1 MATGADLDDC
11 RRVAEEAAR
20 LGGRELLRRFG
31 DHGRVDYKTAPT
43 DLVSE
48 ADRASET
55 RIVELLRARRP
66 GDGILA
72 EEGSDHVGDS
82 GLRWV
87 LDPLD
92 GTVNYVSG
100 IPFWCV
106 SVACEQQTPDGWRP
120 VVGVVHDPVHDET
133 FCGVRGGGAVLNGT
147 PLTRRAGVTLGEV
160 VLAAGYA
167 YDVAHRRVQAAVV
180 TDLAGD
186 VRGVR
191 MLGSTALALA
201 WIAAGRC
208 DAYVEDR
215 TFRWDWAAGQVIAVE
230 AGVAVEVSGS
240 RVLAAPPELIDG
252 LRPRVAALG

>member
-1 MATGADLDDC
+1 MISDAELDDC

-31 DHGRVDYKTAPT
+31 DHGRVDYKTAST
-43 DLVSE
+43 DPVSD
-48 ADRASET
+48 ADRASEA

-66 GDGILA
+66 DDGILA
-72 EEGSDHVGDS
+72 EEGSGHVGGS

-106 SVACEQQTPDGWRP
+106 SVACEEETADGWQP
-120 VVGVVHDPVHDET
+120 VVGVILDPVHDEL
-133 FCGVRGGGAVLNGT
+133 FHAVRGRGAYLGDSPLVRPAGT
-147 PLTRRAGVTLGEV
+147 ALDEV
-160 VLAAGYA
+160 ILASGYA

-180 TDLAGD
+180 ADLAGD

-191 MLGSTALALA
+191 MLGTTALALC
-201 WIAAGRC
+201 WVAAGRC

-215 TFRWDWAAGQVIAVE
+215 AFRWDWAAGLVIATE
-230 AGVAVEVSGS
+230 AGAAVEVHGS
-240 RVLAAPPELIDG
+240 RVLAAPPELIDD

>member
-1 MATGADLDDC
+1 MVSDAELDDC

-31 DHGRVDYKTAPT
+31 DHGRVDYKTAHT
-43 DLVSE
+43 DPVSD
-48 ADRASET
+48 ADRASEALV
-55 RIVELLRARRP
+55 VELLRARRP
-66 GDGILA
+66 DDGILA
-72 EEGSDHVGDS
+72 EEGSGHVGRS

-100 IPFWCV
+100 MPFWCV
-106 SVACEQQTPDGWRP
+106 SVACEEETADGWQP
-120 VVGVVHDPVHDET
+120 LVGVVLDPVHDEL
-133 FCGVRGGGAVLNGT
+133 FHAALGRGAYLGDTRLARPAGT
-147 PLTRRAGVTLGEV
+147 ALDEV
-160 VLAAGYA
+160 ILATGYA

-191 MLGSTALALA
+191 MLGSTALALC
-201 WIAAGRC
+201 WVAAGRC

-215 TFRWDWAAGQVIAVE
+215 AFRWDWAAGLVIATE
-230 AGVAVEVSGS
+230 AGAAVEVAGS
-240 RVLAAPPELIDG
+240 RVLAAPPELIDEF
-252 LRPRVAALG
+252 RPRVAALG

>member
-1 MATGADLDDC
+1 MVSGAELDDC

-31 DHGRVDYKTAPT
+31 DHGRVDHKTAST

-48 ADRASET
+48 ADRASEAH
-55 RIVELLRARRP
+55 IVQLLRARRP
-66 GDGILA
+66 DDGILA
-72 EEGSDHVGDS
+72 EEGSGHTGSS

-92 GTVNYVSG
+92 GTVNYIAG
-100 IPFWCV
+100 MPFWCV
-106 SVACEQQTPDGWRP
+106 SVACEEETPDGWRP
-120 VVGVVHDPVHDET
+120 VVGVVLDPVHDEL
-133 FCGVRGGGAVLNGT
+133 FHAVRGRGAFRDDV
-147 PLTRRAGVTLGEV
+147 PLARPASTALDEV
-160 VLAAGYA
+160 ILAVGYA

-180 TDLAGD
+180 ADLAGD

-215 TFRWDWAAGQVIAVE
+215 TFRWDWAAGLVIAVE
-230 AGVAVEVSGS
+230 AGAAVEVSGS

>member
-1 MATGADLDDC
+1 M
-11 RRVAEEAAR
+11 
-20 LGGRELLRRFG
+20 
-31 DHGRVDYKTAPT
+31 
-43 DLVSE
+43 
-48 ADRASET
+48 
-55 RIVELLRARRP
+55 
-66 GDGILA
+66 
-72 EEGSDHVGDS
+72 
-82 GLRWV
+82 
-87 LDPLD
+87 
-92 GTVNYVSG
+92 
-100 IPFWCV
+100 PFWCV

-133 FCGVRGGGAVLNGT
+133 FCGVRGRGAFLNDA
-147 PLTRRAGVTLGEV
+147 PLVRPAGVALGEV

-215 TFRWDWAAGQVIAVE
+215 ARSAGT
-230 AGVAVEVSGS
+230 G
-240 RVLAAPPELIDG
+240 
-252 LRPRVAALG
+252 RPVW